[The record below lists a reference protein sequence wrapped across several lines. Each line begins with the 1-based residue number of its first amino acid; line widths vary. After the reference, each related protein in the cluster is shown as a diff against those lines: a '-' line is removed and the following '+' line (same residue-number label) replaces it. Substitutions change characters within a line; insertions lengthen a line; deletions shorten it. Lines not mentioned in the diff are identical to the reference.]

1 MSQIWYR
8 QHKVNIRRCSVSSD
22 EVKEPRRTSVS
33 DQATTDKHRTKK
45 AMTVQELCKAPFVVT
60 ATAAP
65 WTRATDDSNLV
76 SHLLSV
82 YFTWHQSTA
91 PIIHRDAFMD
101 GLHSKDIHSPYCS
114 PLLVNIL
121 LSIASV

>member
-1 MSQIWYR
+1 M
-8 QHKVNIRRCSVSSD
+8 
-22 EVKEPRRTSVS
+22 
-33 DQATTDKHRTKK
+33 KK

-60 ATAAP
+60 TTAAP
-65 WTRATDDSNLV
+65 WTIVTNDDNLV

-82 YFTWHQSTA
+82 YFTWNQPVA
-91 PIIHRDAFMD
+91 PIIHRDAFFD
-101 GLHSKDIHSPYCS
+101 GLSSRNVDSPYCS